1 MAKQQPAREEEFVPP
16 YDISSHTKG
25 VSRGEEVSQKRGRE
39 PGRSRTG
46 YKGARRPTG
55 VSTPRDVTG
64 INPED
69 MAPIDPRMSYMPPP

>member
-25 VSRGEEVSQKRGRE
+25 VSRGEELAQKRGRE
-39 PGRSRTG
+39 PGRHHAG

-64 INPED
+64 INPDD
-69 MAPIDPRMSYMPPP
+69 MWPIDPRMQYMPPP

>member
-1 MAKQQPAREEEFVPP
+1 MAEQQPAREEEFVPP
-16 YDISSHTKG
+16 YEISSHTKG
-25 VSRGEEVSQKRGRE
+25 VARGEEAAQKRDLE
-39 PGRSRTG
+39 PGRAHTG